1 MNIEKTTILLSYDR
15 HKYLYLKKMV
25 AGGPSGERRVEVLYN
40 NTWGTVCRDQWDNND
55 AKVVCRMLGYSGY
68 VIVNTMFAF
77 TIFQCLAKHTT

>member
-1 MNIEKTTILLSYDR
+1 
-15 HKYLYLKKMV
+15 MV

-40 NTWGTVCRDQWDNND
+40 NTWGTVCRDEWDDND

>member
-1 MNIEKTTILLSYDR
+1 
-15 HKYLYLKKMV
+15 MV

-40 NTWGTVCRDQWDNND
+40 NTWGTVCRDQWDDND
-55 AKVVCRMLGYSGY
+55 ANVVCRMLGYSGY